1 MTLVLN
7 ILGDVVMDITVMN
20 VSHYKREYN
29 DYHAVTE
36 NGFGSDI
43 YLFVHFIL
51 PAAVIIDGERYVTE
65 PNACIFY
72 TPGTRQEYGHIGGRF
87 LNGFLIF
94 KTSDQFILE
103 RHGLP
108 QNNIFYVREA
118 EKISFLLE
126 LIAYTLLDKLVDR
139 KEETIKHLQ
148 SFFETCSKLCIDNNP
163 NQKRAFEIKQRFIAM
178 RDEVQK
184 DPKDWTIEEMAKRV
198 WYTRSRF
205 TVMYNQ
211 FFGKPP
217 AVDLIEMKLAH
228 AKKLLKTTDM
238 PVAKVAE
245 ACGYTSVEHFI
256 RIFKKHE
263 KITPLQF
270 RKNG

>member
-1 MTLVLN
+1 
-7 ILGDVVMDITVMN
+7 MN
-20 VSHYKREYN
+20 VSHYKREYDN
-29 DYHAVTE
+29 FHLVTE
-36 NGFGSDI
+36 HGYAQDI
-43 YLFVHFIL
+43 YLFVHFL
-51 PAAVIIDGERYVTE
+51 KPAFVIIDGKKHITE

-72 TPGTRQEYGHIGGRF
+72 TPGVRQEYGHIDGSF

-94 KTSDQFILE
+94 KTGDKYILE

-108 QNNIFYVREA
+108 QNRLFYVRDG

-139 KEETIKHLQ
+139 TGETSEHLR
-148 SFFETCSKLCIDNNP
+148 SFFDTCSKLCIDNIP
-163 NQKRAFEIKQRFIAM
+163 NQKRNFEIKQRFIAM

-184 DPKDWTIEEMAKRV
+184 DPKNWTIEEMAKRV

-205 TVMYNQ
+205 SVIYNR

-228 AKKLLKTTDM
+228 AKKLLETTALS
-238 PVAKVAE
+238 VAKVSAE
-245 ACGYTSVEHFI
+245 CGYTSVEHFI
-256 RIFKKHE
+256 RIFRKHE
-263 KITPLQF
+263 KVTPLQY
-270 RKNG
+270 RKGVAKQS